1 MDPKEKVAKKACGK
15 ESKPNKL
22 VEKKEI
28 FDPKEHEVNKLFWLN
43 MNFNNLFPGVLKI
56 HLQVWRRT
64 VCYGEK

>member
-28 FDPKEHEVNKLFWLN
+28 FDPKEHEVNKLF
-43 MNFNNLFPGVLKI
+43 
-56 HLQVWRRT
+56 
-64 VCYGEK
+64 